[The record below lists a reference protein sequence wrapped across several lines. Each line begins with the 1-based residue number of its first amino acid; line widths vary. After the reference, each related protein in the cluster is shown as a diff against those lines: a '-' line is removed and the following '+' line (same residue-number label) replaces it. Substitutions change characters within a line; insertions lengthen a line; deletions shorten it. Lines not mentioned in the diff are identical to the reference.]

1 MLGFSRSVP
10 LWISLAFFKF
20 AAIPISILT
29 LFLVYWLLPNRRI
42 RPLRVAPVA
51 ILVGLARELLK
62 YVNLLVWPW
71 LEAKLRREYGPFYIS
86 VTIVLFS
93 FLAAMLVL
101 AGAERGAREI
111 RKCRKAGHRGIL
123 DRRSKHNQIRFE

>member
-86 VTIVLFS
+86 VSIVLFS

-101 AGAERGAREI
+101 AGAEWAARENPEMSQ
-111 RKCRKAGHRGIL
+111 GGPPGII
-123 DRRSKHNQIRFE
+123 DRPCEPNQPGFE

>member
-1 MLGFSRSVP
+1 MLGFNRSVP

-101 AGAERGAREI
+101 AGAERGHEKSGNVAR
-111 RKCRKAGHRGIL
+111 RPQG
-123 DRRSKHNQIRFE
+123 NP